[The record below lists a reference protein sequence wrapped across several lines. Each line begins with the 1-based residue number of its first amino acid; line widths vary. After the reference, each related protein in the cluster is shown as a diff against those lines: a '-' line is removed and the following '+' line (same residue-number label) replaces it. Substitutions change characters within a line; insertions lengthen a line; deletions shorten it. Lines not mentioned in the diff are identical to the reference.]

1 MNIASSVER
10 GRRCYP
16 DRPALLFEGAAI
28 SYRRLDELA
37 NGEAARMRAAG
48 VGRGSRVALCLGNT
62 PQFAASYLGALKL
75 GAIAVSVNPALT
87 EEEIRFILSDSGAAH
102 VVRDPDLWR
111 GEGPEAPA
119 IAALEMAPEDPA
131 AIVYTSGT
139 TGVPKGATLSHGN
152 VIFTMQAKR
161 RYLGIPPE
169 DRLLLFLP
177 LYHCFGQNA
186 ILNAGLGAGATLVLH
201 RAFDKDRVLD
211 SMARDGVT
219 MLCAVPANFVVL
231 HDAASARQLSGVRY
245 AMSAAAPLPL
255 EVETHWQ
262 AKFGQPIYQGYG
274 LTETSPFASYN
285 HATAHRPGS
294 IGSPIDG
301 VEMAVVDVDDGSFLP
316 RGATGEIVVKGPNVM
331 LGYWNRPEETREAI
345 RDGWFHTGDI
355 GRAGADGY
363 FFIEDRLKDM
373 AIVGGYNVYPAE
385 VENAL
390 LRHPAVSEAAA
401 YGVPDPVLGERVRA
415 AVTLRPGSTA
425 TAAELISR
433 CRASLAEYKLPTD
446 IDFVAAIPRCRAGK
460 VRKRVL
466 REAYRAAQSAAPSG
480 APPPAD
486 AVKNA
491 AELER
496 RIVAWMA
503 ADLALQP
510 RDIRY
515 DRPFAEYGFTSLAV
529 VQLVER
535 LGMLL
540 GRAVAPTVPWQYSTP
555 RSLARHLMPCAA
567 QDTAEALAP
576 LCEEIARLSEEQ
588 AEMLLLAELNAHPES
603 THESRV

>member
-1 MNIASSVER
+1 MNIASSVEQ
-10 GRRCYP
+10 GRRQHP
-16 DRPALLFEGAAI
+16 ERPAIVFEGAAI
-28 SYRRLDELA
+28 SYRRLDGLA
-37 NGEAARMRAAG
+37 NGEAARLRAAG
-48 VGRGSRVALCLGNT
+48 LGRGDRVALSLGNT
-62 PQFAASYLGALKL
+62 PQFVASYLGALKL
-75 GAIAVSVNPALT
+75 GAIVVSVNPALT
-87 EEEIRFILSDSGAAH
+87 EEEICFILNDSGAAQ
-102 VVRDPDLWR
+102 VIRDPDGWR
-111 GEGPEAPA
+111 DWRPEAPE
-119 IAALEMAPEDPA
+119 ITALEMAPEDPA

-139 TGVPKGATLSHGN
+139 TGFPKGATLSHGN
-152 VIFTMQAKR
+152 VLFTMQAKR
-161 RYLGIPPE
+161 RYLGIRPE
-169 DRLLLFLP
+169 DRLILFLP

-186 ILNAGLGAGATLVLH
+186 ILNAGLGAGATMVLH

-211 SMARDGVT
+211 SIARDGVT

-231 HDAASARQLSGVRY
+231 HEAASAQQLRGVRY
-245 AMSAAAPLPL
+245 SMSAAAPLPL
-255 EVETHWQ
+255 EVETRWQ

-285 HATAHRPGS
+285 HAIAHRPGS

-301 VEMAVVDVDDGSFLP
+301 VEMAVVDVQDGRFLP
-316 RGATGEIVVKGPNVM
+316 SGATGEIVVKGPNVM

-355 GRAGADGY
+355 GRADADGY

-390 LRHPAVSEAAA
+390 YRHPAVSEAAA

-415 AVTLRPGSTA
+415 AVTLKPGATV

-433 CRASLAEYKLPTD
+433 CRTSLAEYKLPTD
-446 IDFVAAIPRCRAGK
+446 IDFVAEIPKCRAGK

-466 REAYRAAQSAAPSG
+466 RDAYRAAQSAAP
-480 APPPAD
+480 PPAD
-486 AVKNA
+486 SVKDA

-503 ADLALQP
+503 ADLALHP
-510 RDIRY
+510 RDIRS
-515 DRPFAEYGFTSLAV
+515 DRPFAEFGFTSLAV

-555 RSLARHLMPCAA
+555 RSLARYLMPCAA
-567 QDTAEALAP
+567 EAPASLH
-576 LCEEIARLSEEQ
+576 EEIARLSEEQ
-588 AEMLLLAELNAHPES
+588 AETLLLAELNARPGS
-603 THESRV
+603 THDSRV